1 MRCPFCKSLNVS
13 VADTRSRD
21 DGTVIWRRRLCLSC
35 GGRFSSRE
43 KIDFSYLTVVKSDG
57 KKEALSR
64 EKIVQGMIKS
74 VGKKHLS
81 EDKVGKLADEILS
94 EIHKL
99 GKRQIKSV
107 EIGNLILAKL
117 KKVDPVAYI
126 RFASVFKDI
135 RDTKTFKEVL
145 DELKK

>member
-1 MRCPFCKSLNVS
+1 MRCPFCQSLNVS

-35 GGRFSSRE
+35 GGRFSSGE

-57 KKEALSR
+57 KKEPLSR
-64 EKIVQGMIKS
+64 EKIVQAMIKS

-81 EDKVGKLADEILS
+81 EVKIGTLADEILS

-99 GKRQIKSV
+99 GKRRIKSA
-107 EIGNLILAKL
+107 EIGNLILVKL

-126 RFASVFKDI
+126 RFASVFKDV
-135 RDTKTFKEVL
+135 RDTKDFKKVL
-145 DELKK
+145 EGLN